1 MTKES
6 MNTLSTENYNVNLSD
21 FALFLSVMKIKKAYQ
36 DVLSI
41 ILNEDNLELE
51 QVKVEEVVL
60 NKKGKRAIRLD
71 AWAID
76 TTKRQF
82 NTEMQNDSSN
92 DDVRKRS
99 RFYQGLLDTP
109 ILKSGKKTKYKN
121 LPSTIIIFIT
131 QDDIFGKDLAM
142 YTFTEQC
149 KEIPGLPLDDGTQKI
164 FLNMNSKHG
173 RPELVSLLQ
182 YMKDTRI
189 DNPDII
195 VKDRRILELD
205 EIVTEIKQDEEWEDT
220 KMSIYGLGLEQGE
233 KQGELNKTKIVI
245 RNLLKREM
253 SDEDICAL
261 AECTQELIDEVRNT
275 IK

>member
-1 MTKES
+1 
-6 MNTLSTENYNVNLSD
+6 
-21 FALFLSVMKIKKAYQ
+21 
-36 DVLSI
+36 
-41 ILNEDNLELE
+41 
-51 QVKVEEVVL
+51 
-60 NKKGKRAIRLD
+60 
-71 AWAID
+71 
-76 TTKRQF
+76 
-82 NTEMQNDSSN
+82 
-92 DDVRKRS
+92 
-99 RFYQGLLDTP
+99 
-109 ILKSGKKTKYKN
+109 
-121 LPSTIIIFIT
+121 
-131 QDDIFGKDLAM
+131 M

-233 KQGELNKTKIVI
+233 KQSELNKTKIVI
-245 RNLLKREM
+245 RNLLKREI
-253 SDEDICAL
+253 SDEDICG
-261 AECTQELIDEVRNT
+261 
-275 IK
+275 

>member
-1 MTKES
+1 
-6 MNTLSTENYNVNLSD
+6 
-21 FALFLSVMKIKKAYQ
+21 
-36 DVLSI
+36 
-41 ILNEDNLELE
+41 
-51 QVKVEEVVL
+51 
-60 NKKGKRAIRLD
+60 
-71 AWAID
+71 
-76 TTKRQF
+76 
-82 NTEMQNDSSN
+82 
-92 DDVRKRS
+92 
-99 RFYQGLLDTP
+99 
-109 ILKSGKKTKYKN
+109 
-121 LPSTIIIFIT
+121 
-131 QDDIFGKDLAM
+131 M